1 VPTMVALY
9 ADGHD
14 LTDPYLSPL
23 FGDFTKGFPPTFL
36 QSGTRDLLLSDTV
49 RMHRKLLQAG
59 VTADL
64 HVWEA
69 MPHGGFGGIFG
80 QPTPEDQEMSETF
93 VKFVDRHLG

>member
-1 VPTMVALY
+1 MCSS
-9 ADGHD
+9 D
-14 LTDPYLSPL
+14 L
-23 FGDFTKGFPPTFL
+23 FL

-59 VTADL
+59 VTAEL

-80 QPTPEDQEMSETF
+80 APTPEDEEMSETF
-93 VKFVDRHLG
+93 VKFVDKYLG